1 MAHKN
6 ILEAIDRSFKDI
18 MQCDE
23 PFGGKTL
30 VLAGDFR
37 QVLPV
42 IPHAGRRDVVEAALN
57 QSSLWKHIAVFH
69 LKTNERIKR
78 MKKLHPNI
86 NAAKLKKFAD
96 DLEKIG
102 DGTYPTHEELGE
114 NVIRIP
120 DHWLSKSETI
130 DEFIHEIFPAV
141 KSGNAGEDC
150 KNAILTTTNEEA
162 DKINDKIMSKM
173 SGVAVELPSI
183 DENVPTNKRCKCEVK
198 HLNAMTPSGAP
209 PHLLRLKKN
218 AIIILLRNLDPAN
231 GACNGTR
238 LKVQDFTKYII
249 DAKTLCGP
257 RKNQHLFIHRI
268 RSILDKDKP
277 NHSFH

>member
-1 MAHKN
+1 MAILSRIRGEKDIAIAVAFSGIAALLLAGGQTLHSKLKLPFEVQIDSMLNIRNEDAMAEVIRKAKIIIWDEAPMAHKN

-130 DEFIHEIFPAV
+130 DEFIHEIFPAQGFFLGHL
-141 KSGNAGEDC
+141 GN
-150 KNAILTTTNEEA
+150 
-162 DKINDKIMSKM
+162 MSL
-173 SGVAVELPSI
+173 S
-183 DENVPTNKRCKCEVK
+183 
-198 HLNAMTPSGAP
+198 
-209 PHLLRLKKN
+209 
-218 AIIILLRNLDPAN
+218 
-231 GACNGTR
+231 
-238 LKVQDFTKYII
+238 
-249 DAKTLCGP
+249 
-257 RKNQHLFIHRI
+257 
-268 RSILDKDKP
+268 
-277 NHSFH
+277 